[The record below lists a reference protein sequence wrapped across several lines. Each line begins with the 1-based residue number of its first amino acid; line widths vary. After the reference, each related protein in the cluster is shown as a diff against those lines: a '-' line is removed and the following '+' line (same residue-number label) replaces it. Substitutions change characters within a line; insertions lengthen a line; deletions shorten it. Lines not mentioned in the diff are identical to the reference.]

1 MVRGW
6 FTVKVELQSGL
17 GMLLHPRPGRII
29 LVGPHHTF
37 MDLATAIDLAFA
49 RWDLDHDHGFF
60 FADGRRFGPGSDG
73 EENDGWVDYENVRV
87 GREVS
92 RGDHFIYVFDFGDNW
107 RHECEVI
114 DSNLDPEEEVGM
126 VPEQPVPI
134 WGWGWIP
141 DQSGRRTPDDG
152 GADEYGDEDE

>member
-17 GMLLHPRPGRII
+17 GMLLHPRPGRIM

-37 MDLATAIDLAFA
+37 ADLATAIDLAFA

-60 FADGRRFGPGSDG
+60 FADGRRFGPVGENGSAEKG
-73 EENDGWVDYENVRV
+73 VIDYEDVLV
-87 GREVS
+87 SREVS
-92 RGDHFIYVFDFGDNW
+92 RGDHFTYVFDFDDNW
-107 RHECEVI
+107 RHECEVV

-126 VPEQPVPI
+126 IPDQPIPI

-141 DQSGRRTPDDG
+141 DQYGRRTMDDG
-152 GADEYGDEDE
+152 DEYEDGEDE